1 LKMWTQ
7 KLKTK
12 THTRPTAALRAAGKK
27 DNFFNELKAVH
38 RDKKI
43 EAQTNFQ
50 THFLP
55 PIDEVMTLEM

>member
-1 LKMWTQ
+1 MREKRSSGQGQLKMWTQ

-38 RDKKI
+38 RDK
-43 EAQTNFQ
+43 NRS
-50 THFLP
+50 
-55 PIDEVMTLEM
+55 